1 MRARR
6 TPALL
11 VAALAGS
18 SLSGCVAIAAIPV
31 VAGGAVARTATDD
44 QPGPSV
50 RVETSNDGIAAS
62 APGAEL
68 ESAGLSV
75 FETISIENAAPGLA
89 ASTAAPMQSPE
100 VAEFVRYSTERAFAF
115 SQGDEAMTTAV
126 LSEPSALDGERLE
139 CAPNDEREPAVLID
153 LDPGDE
159 AFRDGSPLPDPSVA
173 LSLKVLRSEGVTIA
187 WISENSAATADI
199 VRDALTKSGLDPDA
213 EDTLLLM
220 RYPGDRKQTRRKEFA
235 AETCLIA
242 IAGDRRADFDELY
255 DYLTN
260 RNAAIELEALI
271 NNGWF
276 LIGDRPETFS
286 SIQNQV
292 DEPAPDPPEADTPE
306 PEIEDSATPDEE
318 QEQ

>member
-1 MRARR
+1 MRPRV
-6 TPALL
+6 ALNL
-11 VAALAGS
+11 VLLAPIGV
-18 SLSGCVAIAAIPV
+18 SLSGCLAVAAIPV

-50 RVETSNDGIAAS
+50 EVETRAQ
-62 APGAEL
+62 AP
-68 ESAGLSV
+68 SPLSDP
-75 FETISIENAAPGLA
+75 EPATLAAPGVSSA
-89 ASTAAPMQSPE
+89 ETPPAGMAEPIAQPIQSAE
-100 VAEFVRYSTERAFAF
+100 IAEFIRYSTEQAFAF
-115 SQGDEAMTTAV
+115 SQGNEAMTTAV
-126 LSEPSALDGERLE
+126 LREPSALDGERLE
-139 CAPNDEREPAVLID
+139 CAPEDEREPAVLID

-159 AFRDGSPLPDPSVA
+159 PFGEGSPLPDPSIA

-199 VRDALTKSGLDPDA
+199 VRDRLTQSGLDPEA

-242 IAGDRRADFDELY
+242 IAGDRRSDFDELY
-255 DYLTN
+255 DFLTN

-276 LIGDRPETFS
+276 LIGDRPEPFS
-286 SIQNQV
+286 STNNLV
-292 DEPAPDPPEADTPE
+292 DEPASEAAEADTPE
-306 PEIEDSATPDEE
+306 PDLEGPPAPDEE
-318 QEQ
+318 QDQ